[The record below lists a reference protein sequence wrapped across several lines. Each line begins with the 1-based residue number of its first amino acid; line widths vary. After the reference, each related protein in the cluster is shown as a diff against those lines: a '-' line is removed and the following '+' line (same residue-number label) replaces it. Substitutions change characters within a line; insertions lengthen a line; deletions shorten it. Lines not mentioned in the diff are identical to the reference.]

1 MTWEFHPAPGAFAQY
16 AADWDRLNGELY
28 DSHPYFDSRFVGPL
42 LKYFASGN
50 ELLCLYRERGIVRG
64 ALILQPRG
72 AGRWAT
78 FRPAQAQITPILV
91 ADAGLLKN
99 LLEALPG
106 FAWTIEFHAVDP
118 RYAPAILLHKRWR
131 RSFLHM
137 PIPSAL
143 LRASASSRTGT
154 SVRKISGAT
163 FVAMPIV
170 WIGRLV
176 QQKYLAL
183 PRRSAWLM
191 VFAASVISKVPAGR
205 RRPARLSQSTTCK
218 ADFTLRCWP
227 ISLQPGRLKICEL
240 MYRRAT
246 GGLPPACR

>member
-1 MTWEFHPAPGAFAQY
+1 MTWEFHPAPGDFAQY
-16 AADWDRLNGELY
+16 AEDWDRLNGELY

-64 ALILQPRG
+64 ALILQPHG

-118 RYAPAILLHKRWR
+118 RYAPA
-131 RSFLHM
+131 F
-137 PIPSAL
+137 
-143 LRASASSRTGT
+143 SSTR
-154 SVRKISGAT
+154 VAT
-163 FVAMPIV
+163 
-170 WIGRLV
+170 
-176 QQKYLAL
+176 
-183 PRRSAWLM
+183 
-191 VFAASVISKVPAGR
+191 VISPHANTIGIAPGTGFEPYWNQRSKNLRSNIRRYVNRLEREAGT
-205 RRPARLSQSTTCK
+205 AELSCLAAQDCY
-218 ADFTLRCWP
+218 
-227 ISLQPGRLKICEL
+227 G
-240 MYRRAT
+240 
-246 GGLPPACR
+246 